1 MSLANRSFKNNKTGE
16 IIRVIDSF
24 ENIAVLENK
33 QKVDVRTLTDV
44 NYYTEQIDPKN
55 FFNTQGA
62 YNLLADKIKNIPQ
75 SVLSNFNDENTSD
88 ENIYDKFGSDITPQM
103 NESAIIMS
111 TEEDEKAELA
121 RKYGVSLDTESQ
133 VSRQN
138 EAFARILGEDAED
151 ELPVVPKQYVE
162 QPPVVRVEAERPIV
176 NTERPI
182 VNEYNPA
189 PVVVVEDPIIT
200 MFKNVKRSKDFS
212 ISLEINNKIPRPDFI
227 EMMEDSYNTSIIDFL
242 ASEFTDNLLKNPQI
256 IEDMIKEKIKEL
268 VYGEVVETETKV
280 NDQITDSVTQVNS
293 ATQMPGHRNPPP
305 PPSDRILKEGELP
318 TKPKATRKPR
328 PNTAQGEKPGYKKPT
343 RTKKESTEK

>member
-33 QKVDVRTLTDV
+33 QKLDVRTLTDV
-44 NYYTEQIDPKN
+44 NYYTEQIDPGN

-75 SVLSNFNDENTSD
+75 SVLSNFTDENTSE

-121 RKYGVSLDTESQ
+121 RKYGVSVDTNSQ
-133 VSRQN
+133 ISRQN

-151 ELPVVPKQYVE
+151 ELPVVPQQYVE
-162 QPPVVRVEAERPIV
+162 QPPVVRVEAERPIL
-176 NTERPI
+176 
-182 VNEYNPA
+182 NEYNPA
-189 PVVVVEDPIIT
+189 PVVVEDPIIT
-200 MFKNVKRSKDFS
+200 MFKNVKRSKDLS

-268 VYGEVVETETKV
+268 VYGVETKDV
-280 NDQITDSVTQVNS
+280 NPQITDSVTQL
-293 ATQMPGHRNPPP
+293 NPPTP
-305 PPSDRILKEGELP
+305 PADRVLKEGELP
-318 TKPKATRKPR
+318 TKPKTTRKPR
-328 PNTAQGEKPGYKKPT
+328 V
-343 RTKKESTEK
+343 KKESTEKW

>member
-33 QKVDVRTLTDV
+33 QKLDVRTLTDV
-44 NYYTEQIDPKN
+44 NYYTEQIDPGN

-75 SVLSNFNDENTSD
+75 SVLSNFTDENTSD
-88 ENIYDKFGSDITPQM
+88 EIGSDIRPQM

-121 RKYGVSLDTESQ
+121 RKYGVSVDTNSQ
-133 VSRQN
+133 ISRQN

-151 ELPVVPKQYVE
+151 ELPVVPQQYVE

-176 NTERPI
+176 N
-182 VNEYNPA
+182 EYNPA
-189 PVVVVEDPIIT
+189 PVVVEDPIIT
-200 MFKNVKRSKDFS
+200 MFKNVKRSKDLS

-268 VYGEVVETETKV
+268 VYGVETKDV
-280 NDQITDSVTQVNS
+280 NPQITDSVTQL
-293 ATQMPGHRNPPP
+293 NPPTP
-305 PPSDRILKEGELP
+305 PTDRVLKEGELP
-318 TKPKATRKPR
+318 TKSKTTRKPR
-328 PNTAQGEKPGYKKPT
+328 V
-343 RTKKESTEK
+343 KKESTEK